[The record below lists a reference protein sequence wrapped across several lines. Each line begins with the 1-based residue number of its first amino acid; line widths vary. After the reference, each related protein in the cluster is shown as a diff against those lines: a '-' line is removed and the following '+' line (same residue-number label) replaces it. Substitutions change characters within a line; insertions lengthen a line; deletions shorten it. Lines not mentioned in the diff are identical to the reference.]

1 MQKSRSTNVIIFLLL
16 AFFSVTTLACAQRMP
31 KPKTAQAA
39 IKSYF
44 RGYGNDYKDSDFGQ
58 YDIDDIEI
66 SEIIELQHGM
76 VLVIAYVS
84 LGDGDV
90 VYKVAATL
98 LKKTIRWRLL
108 SWENLGRAS

>member
-1 MQKSRSTNVIIFLLL
+1 MMACFCL
-16 AFFSVTTLACAQRMP
+16 ATISCSQRMP
-31 KPKTAQAA
+31 KPRTAQGA

-44 RGYGNDYKDSDFGQ
+44 KGYGRDYKDSDFGQ

-66 SEIIELQHGM
+66 SEIFELQHGM